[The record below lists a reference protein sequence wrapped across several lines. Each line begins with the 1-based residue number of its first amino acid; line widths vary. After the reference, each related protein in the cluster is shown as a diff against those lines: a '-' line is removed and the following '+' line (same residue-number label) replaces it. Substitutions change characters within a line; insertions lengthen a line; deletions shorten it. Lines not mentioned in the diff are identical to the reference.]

1 MKKNSV
7 VWLKTVD
14 DNLTLVILVIRSRA
28 NVVVKGGLLHLQANE
43 GVEEAE
49 LLNSLARPKKKKR
62 KREKGKK
69 RGRVP
74 GLPVCLPTIPYY
86 SVETHKWKQ
95 IGHEI
100 KSKLTLSIRVDLT
113 PNSAGQITCNQMNQ
127 RERWRKRSTGHALPT
142 LVPAREGWLKFW
154 ALSDFNNRVHTF
166 GCRSQRWNTQTLH
179 CRIWSWITLE
189 FLQFVG
195 FFFFPVR
202 FPNHSH
208 VTQCRLA
215 M

>member
-1 MKKNSV
+1 MIENCWWQFDACNSCNT
-7 VWLKTVD
+7 LKGKCGGEG
-14 DNLTLVILVIRSRA
+14 RPPPPSGERGGRRGRA
-28 NVVVKGGLLHLQANE
+28 
-43 GVEEAE
+43 VE
-49 LLNSLARPKKKKR
+49 LAGSAQKKK
-62 KREKGKK
+62 EKGKK